1 MKKALV
7 LASSRGIGRGIADS
21 LSELDLNVIRTSTNE
36 LDTSN
41 IDSVDKFIEKQK
53 KTDILVLNTGGP
65 PAQEFSE
72 ITKDDCDKYHN
83 QLFYSF
89 FRILQKIEIIDNGF
103 IFLITSFN
111 VKEPNPKL
119 LLSNAY
125 RVAFIS
131 VLKCLSKDLAKR
143 GITTI
148 GIAPG
153 PIKTDRLNS
162 LVADMAQF
170 ESQLPLGRA
179 GETKEIGSFVKS
191 VVENNIK
198 YLNGVTINFDGGLS
212 NNLF

>member
-7 LASSRGIGRGIADS
+7 LASSRGIGKGIADS

>member
-21 LSELDLNVIRTSTNE
+21 LSELDLNVIRISTNE

-72 ITKDDCDKYHN
+72 ITKEDCDKYHN

>member
-21 LSELDLNVIRTSTNE
+21 LSELDLNVIRISTNE

-65 PAQEFSE
+65 PVQEFSE

>member
-21 LSELDLNVIRTSTNE
+21 LSELDLNVIRISTNE

-65 PAQEFSE
+65 PVQEFSE
-72 ITKDDCDKYHN
+72 ITKEDCDKYHN